1 MSVARFIADQRTKYA
16 VPVVFTCALLGISLS
31 WFYKWIERAARPD
44 AERGLFTTRAARR
57 DVLDRAVKGMFIT
70 KRGLHGSPRL
80 VVDLRAQGWI
90 VSEKAVAASMRRQG
104 LIARKVKR
112 RNGLTVQDKT
122 RAPFPDLIG
131 RNFTADAPNRKWVGD
146 MTSPPR
152 QASCT
157 WPP

>member
-1 MSVARFIADQRTKYA
+1 MCIRDS
-16 VPVVFTCALLGISLS
+16 TCALLGISLS

-90 VSEKAVAASMRRQG
+90 C
-104 LIARKVKR
+104 L
-112 RNGLTVQDKT
+112 LY
-122 RAPFPDLIG
+122 
-131 RNFTADAPNRKWVGD
+131 
-146 MTSPPR
+146 TSR
-152 QASCT
+152 CV
-157 WPP
+157 